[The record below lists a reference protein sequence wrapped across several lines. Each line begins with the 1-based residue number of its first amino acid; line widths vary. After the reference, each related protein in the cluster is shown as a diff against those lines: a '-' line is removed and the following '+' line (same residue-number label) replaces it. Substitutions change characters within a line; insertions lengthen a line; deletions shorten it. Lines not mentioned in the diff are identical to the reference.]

1 MTDTTTPSSTPQ
13 KRRSWL
19 RVIGVIFGILV
30 VLIVVAYFVG
40 TSSAFFKGVILPKAS
55 AALNADITVSEA
67 SISPFHEVV
76 LKDFKIQTTGS
87 EPLVTAPEVRLRYS
101 LTDIIGGNIH
111 VDEITLSSPTVTLVE
126 NPDKTSNLDPIL
138 KGFQGQPAK
147 PT

>member
-1 MTDTTTPSSTPQ
+1 MADPNLTAPAPR
-13 KRRSWL
+13 KRRRWL
-19 RVIGVIFGILV
+19 RVLALLFGVLV
-30 VLIVVAYFVG
+30 VLIIVAYFIG
-40 TSSAFFKGVILPKAS
+40 TSSAFFKGVVLPKAS
-55 AALNADITVSEA
+55 AALNASITVSDA

-76 LKDFKIQTTGS
+76 LKDLKVQTTGS

-101 LTDIIGGNIH
+101 LMDIISGNIH
-111 VDEITLSSPTVTLVE
+111 VDEVTLSSPTVTLVE